1 MLFAGAIENID
12 LPPRKVFVGA
22 KDIAAGQGFGLLLKA
37 DGSLWAWAIMV
48 MIKSVMGRYCPAV
61 SQAPIGGNEEWE
73 FSGTVKSYLLEI
85 TEKLAGI

>member
-1 MLFAGAIENID
+1 
-12 LPPRKVFVGA
+12 
-22 KDIAAGQGFGLLLKA
+22 
-37 DGSLWAWAIMV
+37 MV